1 MKLPANLEL
10 GPDACSMVDSAFFN
24 DEGNPPMSWLLA
36 VFFSGQLFEFGEP
49 TFGCVIPATKATAKW
64 NKNVVS
70 GKG

>member
-1 MKLPANLEL
+1 
-10 GPDACSMVDSAFFN
+10 MVDSAFFN

>member
-1 MKLPANLEL
+1 
-10 GPDACSMVDSAFFN
+10 MVDSAFFN
-24 DEGNPPMSWLLA
+24 DEGNPPYELA
-36 VFFSGQLFEFGEP
+36 FGRVFSGQLFEFGEP